1 MGAWQQAL
9 RELRSE
15 YAAESRPKLAYI
27 VRLLERIAED
37 ATDRPALED
46 LLRRFHGMAGSGTT
60 YGFPQVSAL
69 ATDGER
75 TCVDL
80 IREAATPKPADLER
94 LRALVNGI
102 EAQFNAPPSDA
113 AEEGIAGISPAAR
126 SPHILVIDDDE
137 TVRDS
142 LTERLRQAGMTADS
156 AATKAEAIAA
166 FERRGAD
173 GIIVDVTLP
182 DGTGYEL
189 VEHLRMQPGGD
200 VPAVLMLSLRTGF
213 LDKVEAIRCG
223 ADGFFERPM
232 DWDALLRRLQHLLE
246 TMQAEPGRVLSME
259 DDPRQASFLRAVLQS
274 GGYEVRVCEDPKQ
287 FETELAEF
295 RPDLILMDVL
305 LPGVSGYDLVR
316 FVRQDERYTTLP
328 ILFLTTQ
335 AEAEAQIAAARAGG
349 DGHLIKPVLPGLLL
363 SAVAARIERARFL
376 KTLVGRDGLTR
387 LLTHTAFVEQ
397 ARAVLARKKRDP
409 ERSAAWVMFDLDHF
423 KAVNDKHGH
432 PVGDRVLTSL
442 SALLRRRLRQ
452 TDTMGRYG
460 GEEFAVLLED
470 LEKDEAM
477 RLVSRLLE
485 EFRLAEHKTPGG
497 SSFHVTFSAGLAML
511 DPWMDFEWWRRSAED
526 ALAAAKS
533 QGRARVVLAAPSN
546 PPGAAAAR
554 R

>member
-27 VRLLERIAED
+27 VRLLERISED
-37 ATDRPALED
+37 AADRPALED
-46 LLRRFHGMAGSGTT
+46 LHRRFHAMSGSGTT

-69 ATDGER
+69 ATEGER
-75 TCVDL
+75 SCATM
-80 IREAATPKPADLER
+80 IREAAMPAPADLER
-94 LRALVNGI
+94 LRALVAGI
-102 EAQFNAPPSDA
+102 DAQFNAPA
-113 AEEGIAGISPAAR
+113 AEAPDEGVAGVSPV
-126 SPHILVIDDDE
+126 SPSPRILVIDDDE

-142 LTERLRQAGMTADS
+142 LTERLRQAGMIAES
-156 AATKAEAIAA
+156 VATKAEAMA
-166 FERRGAD
+166 FLERRQAD

-182 DGTGYEL
+182 DGSGYEL
-189 VEHLRMQPGGD
+189 VEHLRTLPGGEA
-200 VPAVLMLSLRTGF
+200 PAVLMLSLRTGF

-246 TMQAEPGRVLSME
+246 TMQAEPGRVLSVE

-274 GGYEVRVCEDPKQ
+274 GGYEVRVCEDPKR
-287 FETELAEF
+287 FETELAGF

-316 FVRQDERYTTLP
+316 FVRQDEKYATLP

-335 AEAEAQIAAARAGG
+335 AEAEAQIATARAGG

-387 LLTHTAFVEQ
+387 LLTHTGFVEQ

-409 ERSAAWVMFDLDHF
+409 ARSAAWVMFDLDHF
-423 KAVNDKHGH
+423 KAVNDQYGH

-470 LEKDEAM
+470 LGQDEAM

-485 EFRLAEHKTPGG
+485 EFRLAAHRAPDG
-497 SSFHVTFSAGLAML
+497 SPFHVTFSAGLAML
-511 DPWMDFEWWRRSAED
+511 DPWMDFEWWRRTAED
-526 ALAAAKS
+526 AVNAAKA
-533 QGRARVVLAAPSN
+533 QGRARVVMAAPSN
-546 PPGAAAAR
+546 PPAAAAR
-554 R
+554 G